1 MREKKRGAIS
11 RIIELFYG
19 KTASDTNYYS
29 NRVFYL
35 HLKKHVLWGYLTF
48 AYGET
53 DSTSYTQYNSP
64 AIVHLLKNIRL

>member
-1 MREKKRGAIS
+1 MREKKRGSIS
-11 RIIELFYG
+11 RIIQLFCG
-19 KTASDTNYYS
+19 KTTSNTNYYL
-29 NRVFYL
+29 L

-64 AIVHLLKNIRL
+64 AIVHLLKNIHL